1 MATHSSILAWRIP
14 MGRGAWRSAVYGVA
28 KQSDTTQSQSK
39 TLFKPLV
46 QPGLILESRC
56 SREEGHSR
64 TPFCCRVW
72 EVMPAAPSLVQCLD
86 FLKTAAVQTLHIP
99 LFIHSANIH

>member
-1 MATHSSILAWRIP
+1 

-28 KQSDTTQSQSK
+28 KKSDTTQSQSK
-39 TLFKPLV
+39 KLFKPLV

-64 TPFCCRVW
+64 TPFCCRVR
-72 EVMPAAPSLVQCLD
+72 EVMPAAPSLVQCLG